1 MLTNIKNLLLKPNKV
16 LQSIYIIVF
25 RVLLDYMYCNIVS
38 PLYSYIGMTAEQSTF
53 YYMVSWIMVICYI
66 LMMFTIIDVEKNG
79 AVVLSIILIC
89 SAVPT
94 TTIVAFLGHNL
105 EFAVLNVLYWFFT
118 VAFYKHK
125 GQKIVLGKN
134 TIKRSSLLI
143 YAVFLFFAAVL
154 LLICVEYTGI
164 HVSFNLYDVYG
175 TRAAFK
181 SDKLPT
187 ILQYLF
193 SACIIVFPVIIV
205 YGLNKK
211 KRILALAATI
221 CQLLAFFA
229 DGRKSTIFVL
239 IATILGYYFIHNL
252 TARMIPAIMMG
263 VTVIGF
269 IEKICIGT
277 ENFINL
283 VARRLFLVTAY
294 LQYAYFDFFS
304 NNVKDYFR
312 QSIVGRLGFSSP
324 YTKDIPTLVGGQY
337 YVNNSYANNG
347 LFADAYSNFGALGV
361 VVLPILIVCAL
372 KLLDRVC
379 EGLTSGICMGIIIVS
394 AYTLL
399 SSSFFTVMLT
409 HGFLLGCI
417 IIYLVPRFSYQRD
430 VVVENEGMKRKYDD
444 KKSITKYS

>member
-16 LQSIYIIVF
+16 LQSIYIIAF

-105 EFAVLNVLYWFFT
+105 EFAVLNVLYWFFM

-125 GQKIVLGKN
+125 GRKIVLGKN

-143 YAVFLFFAAVL
+143 YAVFLFFAVVL
-154 LLICVEYTGI
+154 LLICVAYTGI

-277 ENFINL
+277 ENFI
-283 VARRLFLVTAY
+283 
-294 LQYAYFDFFS
+294 
-304 NNVKDYFR
+304 K
-312 QSIVGRLGFSSP
+312 SS
-324 YTKDIPTLVGGQY
+324 
-337 YVNNSYANNG
+337 
-347 LFADAYSNFGALGV
+347 
-361 VVLPILIVCAL
+361 
-372 KLLDRVC
+372 LL
-379 EGLTSGICMGIIIVS
+379 
-394 AYTLL
+394 
-399 SSSFFTVMLT
+399 
-409 HGFLLGCI
+409 
-417 IIYLVPRFSYQRD
+417 
-430 VVVENEGMKRKYDD
+430 
-444 KKSITKYS
+444 

>member
-53 YYMVSWIMVICYI
+53 YYIVSWIMVICYI

-105 EFAVLNVLYWFFT
+105 EFAVLNVLYWFFM

-125 GQKIVLGKN
+125 GRKIVLGKN

-154 LLICVEYTGI
+154 LLICVAYTGI

-181 SDKLPT
+181 SDNLPT

-193 SACIIVFPVIIV
+193 SACTIVFPVIIV

-430 VVVENEGMKRKYDD
+430 VVVENEGMKGKYDD